1 MQELDSISRIYD
13 DLETVQEE
21 EFGEKTNTLEE
32 SKIIQAP
39 LRKSTLKSPSKIPKQ
54 QSTRYSTQNSEEK
67 SAGITVPL
75 SQDQLQQLFYKQ
87 QQANPSKAAESDADD

>member
-39 LRKSTLKSPSKIPKQ
+39 VRQSLLKSPKKIPKQ
-54 QSTRYSTQNSEEK
+54 QSTRYSTQVSMEK
-67 SAGITVPL
+67 SAGLTAPT
-75 SQDQLQQLFYKQ
+75 
-87 QQANPSKAAESDADD
+87 N